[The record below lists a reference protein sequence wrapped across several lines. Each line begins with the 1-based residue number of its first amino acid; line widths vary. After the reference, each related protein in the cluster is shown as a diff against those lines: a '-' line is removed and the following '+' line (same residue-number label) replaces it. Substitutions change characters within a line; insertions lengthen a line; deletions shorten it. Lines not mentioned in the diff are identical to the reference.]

1 VIVVLLIFLFLL
13 FIGVPVGFSLGISGV
28 FYFLQHMEL
37 PLATIVQLPI
47 SQTQSVT
54 LLAVPLFIFAG
65 SLMNSSGITSR
76 LIKLSMQVAGH
87 MRGGMAQVSVVLST
101 FMGGCSGSSN
111 ADAAMEARI
120 LGPEM
125 LKQNYPKGYT
135 AVVIGFTSLITSTIP
150 PGVGMILYGTV
161 GEVSIGRLF
170 TAGIMS
176 GLIMMAAFMLT
187 VAITARIR
195 KFPRAREHRAS
206 LSEIAGSL
214 KETIWALIF
223 PIVLIGSLRLG
234 LFTPS
239 EVGAF
244 ACVYAIIVGF
254 FVYKEMTI
262 KSLII
267 TLKEAIRDIGGIM
280 FMISMSAIFA
290 YGIPMDQIPQKLT
303 TLITS
308 FTNSQFV
315 VMGIIFLLYVIF
327 GMFMDGSIV
336 ILLLTPILMP
346 IVRTVGIDPVLFG
359 VVTSIIVTM
368 GILTPPVGIAMY
380 IVNGILGVKMSE
392 YLKESIPF
400 FVVVILVG
408 ILLLAIPDVIL
419 FLPNLVYGVAS

>member
-1 VIVVLLIFLFLL
+1 MTLVILAFLVFLLI
-13 FIGVPVGFSLGISGV
+13 GMPVGFSIGISGV
-28 FYFLQHMEL
+28 LFFLQNLDL
-37 PLATIVQLPI
+37 PIRTIVQLPI
-47 SQTQSVT
+47 SQTQSVS

-65 SLMNSSGITSR
+65 SLMNASGITTR

-125 LKQNYPKGYT
+125 TRQGYPRGYS

-176 GLIMMAAFMLT
+176 GFIMMVLMMVA

-195 KFPRAREHRAS
+195 NFKRARETRAN
-206 LSEIAGSL
+206 LKEILLSL
-214 KETIWALIF
+214 KDTIWALIF

-234 LFTPS
+234 IFTPS

-244 ACVYAIIVGF
+244 ACVYALIIGF
-254 FVYKEMTI
+254 FVYKEMTL
-262 KSLII
+262 KSLMA
-267 TLKEAIRDIGGIM
+267 TLKEAVRDIGAIM
-280 FMISMSAIFA
+280 FMISMSGIFG
-290 YGIPMDQIPQKLT
+290 YGIPLERIPQKLT
-303 TLITS
+303 MLITGL
-308 FTNSQFV
+308 TVNP
-315 VMGIIFLLYVIF
+315 IITMVIVIIILVIF
-327 GMFMDGSIV
+327 GMFMEGSIV

-346 IVRTVGIDPVLFG
+346 LVRTIGVDPVLFG
-359 VVTSIIVTM
+359 VIMSIVVTM
-368 GILTPPVGIAMY
+368 GILTPPVGVAMY
-380 IVNGILGVKMSE
+380 IVNGILEVPMQE

-400 FVVVILVG
+400 IIVVLVVVA
-408 ILLLAIPDVIL
+408 LLLTFPNVIL
-419 FLPNLVYGVAS
+419 FLPNLIYG

>member
-1 VIVVLLIFLFLL
+1 MTLVIIAFLVFLLI
-13 FIGVPVGFSLGISGV
+13 GMPVGFSIGISGV
-28 FYFLQHMEL
+28 LFFLQNLDL
-37 PLATIVQLPI
+37 PIRTIVQLPI
-47 SQTQSVT
+47 SQTQSVS

-65 SLMNSSGITSR
+65 SLMNASGITTR
-76 LIKLSMQVAGH
+76 LIKLSMQIAGH

-125 LKQNYPKGYT
+125 TRQGYPRGYS

-176 GLIMMAAFMLT
+176 GFIMMVLMMVA

-195 KFPRAREHRAS
+195 NFKRARETRAN
-206 LSEIAGSL
+206 LKEILLSL
-214 KETIWALIF
+214 KDTIWALIF

-234 LFTPS
+234 IFTPS

-244 ACVYAIIVGF
+244 ACVYALIIGF
-254 FVYKEMTI
+254 FVYKEMTL
-262 KSLII
+262 KSLMV
-267 TLKEAIRDIGGIM
+267 TLKEAVRDIGAIM
-280 FMISMSAIFA
+280 FMISMSGIFG
-290 YGIPMDQIPQKLT
+290 YGIPLERIPQKLT
-303 TLITS
+303 MLITGL
-308 FTNSQFV
+308 TVNP
-315 VMGIIFLLYVIF
+315 IITMIIVIIILIIF
-327 GMFMDGSIV
+327 GMFMEGSIV

-346 IVRTVGIDPVLFG
+346 LVRTIGVDPVLFG
-359 VVTSIIVTM
+359 VIMSIVVTM
-368 GILTPPVGIAMY
+368 GILTPPVGVAMY
-380 IVNGILGVKMSE
+380 IVNGILEVPMQE

-400 FVVVILVG
+400 IIVVLVVVA
-408 ILLLAIPDVIL
+408 LLLTFPNVIL
-419 FLPNLVYGVAS
+419 FLPNLIYG

>member
-1 VIVVLLIFLFLL
+1 
-13 FIGVPVGFSLGISGV
+13 
-28 FYFLQHMEL
+28 
-37 PLATIVQLPI
+37 
-47 SQTQSVT
+47 
-54 LLAVPLFIFAG
+54 
-65 SLMNSSGITSR
+65 
-76 LIKLSMQVAGH
+76 
-87 MRGGMAQVSVVLST
+87 
-101 FMGGCSGSSN
+101 
-111 ADAAMEARI
+111 
-120 LGPEM
+120 
-125 LKQNYPKGYT
+125 
-135 AVVIGFTSLITSTIP
+135 
-150 PGVGMILYGTV
+150 
-161 GEVSIGRLF
+161 
-170 TAGIMS
+170 MS

-187 VAITARIR
+187 VAVTARIR

-303 TLITS
+303 TLITG

>member
-1 VIVVLLIFLFLL
+1 MILVLLAFLFLL
-13 FIGVPVGFSLGISGV
+13 AIGVPVGFSLGISGV
-28 FYFLQHMEL
+28 FYFLQHPEL

-65 SLMNSSGITSR
+65 SLMNSSGITTR
-76 LIKLSMQVAGH
+76 LIKLAMQLAGH

-101 FMGGCSGSSN
+101 LMGGCSGSSN

-125 LKQNYPKGYT
+125 LKQNYPRGYT

-170 TAGIMS
+170 SAGIMS

-195 KFPRAREHRAS
+195 KFPRAREKRAS
-206 LSEIAGSL
+206 LKEIALSL

-223 PIVLIGSLRLG
+223 PIVLIGSLRVG

-244 ACVYAIIVGF
+244 ACVYALVIGF

-262 KSLII
+262 KSLIA

-303 TLITS
+303 TLITG
-308 FTNSQFV
+308 FTSSQFV
-315 VMGIIFLLYVIF
+315 VMAIIFVLYVIF

-346 IVRTVGIDPVLFG
+346 IVRSVGIDPVLFG

-380 IVNGILGVKMSE
+380 IVNGILGVPMGE

-400 FVVVILVG
+400 FIVTILVG
-408 ILLLAIPDVIL
+408 ALLLIIPDIIL
-419 FLPNLVYGVAS
+419 FLPNMLYGVAS

>member
-1 VIVVLLIFLFLL
+1 MILVLLIFLLLL
-13 FIGVPVGFSLGISGV
+13 FIGVPVGFSLGISGI

-37 PLATIVQLPI
+37 PLATVVQLPI

-65 SLMNSSGITSR
+65 SLMNSSGITTR
-76 LIKLSMQVAGH
+76 LIKLAMQLAGH

-101 FMGGCSGSSN
+101 LMGGCSGSSN

-125 LKQNYPKGYT
+125 LKQKYPRGYT

-170 TAGIMS
+170 SAGIMS
-176 GLIMMAAFMLT
+176 GLIMMAAFMIT
-187 VAITARIR
+187 VAITARFR
-195 KFPRAREHRAS
+195 KFPKAREHRAS
-206 LSEIAGSL
+206 IKEIVLSL
-214 KETIWALIF
+214 KDTIWALIF
-223 PIVLIGSLRLG
+223 PIVLIGSLRMG

-244 ACVYAIIVGF
+244 ACVYALIVGF

-262 KSLII
+262 KSLIA

-280 FMISMSAIFA
+280 FMISMSAVFA

-303 TLITS
+303 TLITG

-315 VMGIIFLLYVIF
+315 VMGIVFFLYVIF

-346 IVRTVGIDPVLFG
+346 IVRTIGIDPVLFG

-380 IVNGILGVKMSE
+380 IVNGILGVPMSE

-400 FVVVILVG
+400 FIVTILVG
-408 ILLLAIPDVIL
+408 VLLLAIPDVIL
-419 FLPNLVYGVAS
+419 FLPNMLYGVAS

>member
-1 VIVVLLIFLFLL
+1 MILVLIAFLFLL
-13 FIGVPVGFSLGISGV
+13 AIGVPVGFSLGISGV
-28 FYFLQHMEL
+28 FYFLQHPEL

-65 SLMNSSGITSR
+65 SLMNSSGITTR
-76 LIKLSMQVAGH
+76 LITLAMQLAGH

-101 FMGGCSGSSN
+101 LMGGCSGSSN

-125 LKQNYPKGYT
+125 LKQNYPRGYT

-170 TAGIMS
+170 SAGIMS

-195 KFPRAREHRAS
+195 KFPRAREKRAS
-206 LSEIAGSL
+206 LKEIALSL

-223 PIVLIGSLRLG
+223 PIVLIGSLRVG

-244 ACVYAIIVGF
+244 ACVYALVIGF

-262 KSLII
+262 KSLIA

-303 TLITS
+303 TLITG
-308 FTNSQFV
+308 FTSSQFV
-315 VMGIIFLLYVIF
+315 VMAIIFVLYVIF

-346 IVRTVGIDPVLFG
+346 IVRSVGIDPVLFG

-380 IVNGILGVKMSE
+380 IVNGILGVPMGE

-400 FVVVILVG
+400 FIVTILVG
-408 ILLLAIPDVIL
+408 ALLLAIPDIIL
-419 FLPNLVYGVAS
+419 FLPNMLYGVAS

>member
-1 VIVVLLIFLFLL
+1 MTLVILAFLVFLM
-13 FIGVPVGFSLGISGV
+13 IGMPVGFSIGISGV
-28 FYFLQHMEL
+28 LFFLQNLDL
-37 PLATIVQLPI
+37 PIRTIVQLPI
-47 SQTQSVT
+47 SQTQSVS

-65 SLMNSSGITSR
+65 SLMNASGITTR
-76 LIKLSMQVAGH
+76 LITLSMQVAGH

-125 LKQNYPKGYT
+125 TRQGYPRGYS

-176 GLIMMAAFMLT
+176 GFIMMVLMMVA

-195 KFPRAREHRAS
+195 NFKRARETKAN
-206 LSEIAGSL
+206 LKEILVSL
-214 KETIWALIF
+214 KDTIWALIF

-234 LFTPS
+234 IFTPS

-244 ACVYAIIVGF
+244 ACVYALIIGF
-254 FVYKEMTI
+254 FVYKEMTL
-262 KSLII
+262 KSLMG
-267 TLKEAIRDIGGIM
+267 TLKEAVRDIGAIM
-280 FMISMSAIFA
+280 FMISMSGIFG
-290 YGIPMDQIPQKLT
+290 YGIPLERIPQKLT
-303 TLITS
+303 MLITGL
-308 FTNSQFV
+308 TVNP
-315 VMGIIFLLYVIF
+315 IITMVIVIIILVIF
-327 GMFMDGSIV
+327 GMFMEGSIV

-346 IVRTVGIDPVLFG
+346 LVRTIGVDPVLFG
-359 VVTSIIVTM
+359 VIMSIVVTM
-368 GILTPPVGIAMY
+368 GILTPPVGVAMY
-380 IVNGILGVKMSE
+380 IVNGILEVPMQE

-400 FVVVILVG
+400 IIVVLVVVA
-408 ILLLAIPDVIL
+408 LLLTFPNVIL
-419 FLPNLVYGVAS
+419 FLPNLIYG